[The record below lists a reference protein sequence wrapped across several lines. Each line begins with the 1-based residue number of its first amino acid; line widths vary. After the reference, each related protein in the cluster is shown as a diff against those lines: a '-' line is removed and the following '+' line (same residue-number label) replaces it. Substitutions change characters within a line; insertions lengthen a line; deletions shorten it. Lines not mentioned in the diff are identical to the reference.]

1 MYRLTQ
7 ILLRVFIALLIIILV
22 TTVCIGIAYRL
33 FPSKHSDIISKYCD
47 EFDVSPCLVMALIK
61 AESNFEENAV
71 SRAGAKGLMQLTDE
85 TFEYC
90 TKVLGASFS
99 SEDIF
104 NPEANICAGVWYL
117 SYLLEKYDGNI
128 TNAVAAYNAGL
139 ANVDKWLGDTAYS
152 PDGKTL
158 SDIPYGETKRHCE
171 KIKAYSKL
179 YKFLY

>member
-22 TTVCIGIAYRL
+22 TTVCFGIIYRL
-33 FPSKHSDIISKYCD
+33 FPSKHSDIINKYCG
-47 EFDVSPCLVMALIK
+47 EFDVSPHLVMALIK
-61 AESNFEENAV
+61 AESNFDENAV
-71 SRAGAKGLMQLTDE
+71 SHAGAKGLMQLTDE

-90 TKVLGASFS
+90 TNVLGTSFS

-104 NPEANICAGVWYL
+104 NPEANISAGVWYI

-128 TNAVAAYNAGL
+128 TNAVAAYNAGS
-139 ANVDKWLGDTAYS
+139 ANVDKWLSDTSLS

-158 SDIPYGETKRHCE
+158 TNIPYGETKRHCE
-171 KIKAYSKL
+171 KIEAYSKL

>member
-22 TTVCIGIAYRL
+22 TAACLGIVYSL
-33 FPSKHSDIISKYCD
+33 FPSKYSDIINKCCD
-47 EFDVSPCLVMALIK
+47 DFDVSPHLVMALIK
-61 AESNFEENAV
+61 AESNFDENAV
-71 SRAGAKGLMQLTDE
+71 SHAGAKGLMQLTDE
-85 TFEYC
+85 TFKYC
-90 TKVLGASFS
+90 TKVLGTSFS
-99 SEDIF
+99 LDDVF
-104 NPEANICAGVWYL
+104 NPDANISAGVWYL

-139 ANVDKWLGDTAYS
+139 TNVDKWLHDTSVS

-158 SDIPYGETKRHCE
+158 SNIPYGETKRHCE
-171 KIKAYSKL
+171 KIKAYFKL

>member
-7 ILLRVFIALLIIILV
+7 ILLRIFIALLIIILV
-22 TTVCIGIAYRL
+22 ATLCAGIVYRL
-33 FPSKHSDIISKYCD
+33 FPSKHSDIINKYCE
-47 EFDVSPCLVMALIK
+47 EFDVSPYLVMALIK
-61 AESNFEENAV
+61 AESNFDKNAV
-71 SRAGAKGLMQLTDE
+71 SHAGAKGLMQLTDE

-90 TKVLGASFS
+90 TNVLGTDFS
-99 SEDIF
+99 SEEIF
-104 NPEANICAGVWYL
+104 NPDANISAGVWYL
-117 SYLLEKYDGNI
+117 SHLIEKYDGNI
-128 TNAVAAYNAGL
+128 INAVAAYNAGA
-139 ANVDKWLGDTAYS
+139 ANVDKWLSDNSLS

>member
-1 MYRLTQ
+1 MYRLVK
-7 ILLRVFIALLIIILV
+7 ILLRAAIALLIILSIV
-22 TTVCIGIAYRL
+22 TLCAAVIYRL
-33 FPSKHSDIISKYCD
+33 FPAKHSDIINKYCD
-47 EFDVSPCLVMALIK
+47 EFDVSPHLVMALIK
-61 AESNFEENAV
+61 AESNFDENAV

-85 TFEYC
+85 TFKHC
-90 TKVLGASFS
+90 ANVLGTSFS

-104 NPEANICAGVWYL
+104 NPEANISAGVWYI

-139 ANVDKWLGDTAYS
+139 ANVDKWLSDSSLS

-158 SDIPYGETKRHCE
+158 SNIPYGETKRHCE
-171 KIKAYSKL
+171 KIKAYSRL